1 MASTQSTCCYCGV
14 GCGLEIET
22 IPRENGRAQ
31 IVSVRGDS
39 KHPANYGRLCTKG
52 STLHLSAQDSIYD
65 QVRGRQPE
73 QRLNRNE
80 MRQPVSWAEAAESV
94 AQRLVQI
101 IRTHGPN
108 SVGFYLSGQL
118 LTEDYYVFNKLAK
131 GLVGTNNVDSNSRLC
146 MSSAVAGYKQTLG
159 SDAPPCCYE
168 DIDAAQT
175 IFITGS
181 NTAFAHPIL
190 FRRIEQAREKNPGQ
204 KLIVVDVRDTDTSRS
219 ADLFLKIQPGT
230 DVVLHHGLLHMM
242 LSHGWIN
249 APYIEA
255 HTEGFEGLSACV
267 ADYPPALVC
276 QICGISEADL
286 LEAARLFACTGPTLS
301 LYCQGLNQ
309 SSAGT
314 DKNTSL
320 INLHLA
326 TGQIGREGAGPFS
339 LTGQP
344 NAMGGREV
352 GAMANLL
359 SAHRDLNSAEDRA
372 EVAALWGVPSIPDQP
387 GLTAVPMFEALRQGG
402 LKAIWIV
409 CTNPAQSLP
418 NQTLVHEALRQAEL
432 VIVQDAY
439 ANTATVAYA
448 DIYLPATTWGEKEG
462 SVTNS
467 ERCITRVRAAVP
479 PYADCRHDW
488 QIGVDIAR
496 RMAALLLE
504 HSDAADCLFPYTS
517 PEDVWNEHR
526 GTTAGRDLDITGLS
540 YDILERVGPQQ
551 WPMRLGMPAGQ
562 QRLYENGVFQT
573 PSGRARFLAPIYRA
587 TAEERD
593 RRFPFAL
600 TTGRL
605 RDQWHGMSRTG
616 NLGRL
621 FSHAPHPCVQINP
634 VDARRLGFEND
645 ELVYVTSRRGCQML
659 PVAFSADVPCSQAF
673 VAMHWGGEFVAGQ
686 AGKAPGY
693 GVNTLTIDA
702 VDPIS
707 QQPEF
712 KHAAVALR
720 KANAPWH
727 LSAFGRFT
735 PAEAIRLQ
743 NQLRTYFYAGCYA
756 SAVLFGRESD
766 PVNAEGPVVA
776 IHAASD
782 KDQSADWLG
791 VEFRLASL
799 EPIPAATIQA
809 LRELFGLNAGMMV
822 DYRDSRSS
830 TARFVSLARA
840 GDQHH
845 VMAVLLTGNPQAVV
859 SHHWLKGLLENQ
871 TDVTAMSRHLATPE
885 RQAPVLGVSL
895 TRTKVVCNCFNT
907 TSKQIEETLASLQHQ
922 TPEAL
927 VQSLKTRLAC
937 GTNCGSCVPELRQ
950 MAGLHLSE
958 ASQKA

>member
-1 MASTQSTCCYCGV
+1 MASTRSTCCYCGV
-14 GCGLEIET
+14 GCGLEIKT
-22 IPRENGRAQ
+22 DIRADGHQ
-31 IVSVRGDS
+31 KIVGVQGDGQ
-39 KHPANYGRLCTKG
+39 HPANFGRLCTKG
-52 STLHLSAQDSIYD
+52 STLHLSAQESIYD
-65 QVRGRQPE
+65 QVRGRHPE
-73 QRLNRNE
+73 QRQHRDE
-80 MRQPVSWAEAAESV
+80 VRQPVSWAEAAETV
-94 AQRLVQI
+94 AQRLAQI
-101 IRTHGPN
+101 IKAHGPN
-108 SVGFYLSGQL
+108 SVGFYLSGQM

-230 DVVLHHGLLHMM
+230 DVVLHHGLLHVM

-276 QICGISEADL
+276 QMCGISEADL

-326 TGQIGREGAGPFS
+326 TGQIGRVGAGPFS

-359 SAHRDLNSAEDRA
+359 SAHRNLNSPEDRA
-372 EVAALWGVPSIPDQP
+372 EVAALWGVPSVPDQP
-387 GLTAVPMFEALRQGG
+387 GLTAVPMFEALRQGQ

-448 DIYLPATTWGEKEG
+448 DIFLPATTWGEKEG
-462 SVTNS
+462 TVTNS
-467 ERCITRVRAAVP
+467 ERRISRVRAAIP

-488 QIGVDIAR
+488 EIGVDIAR
-496 RMAALLLE
+496 RMAALLVDD
-504 HSDAADCLFPYTS
+504 SDAADRLFPYTS

-526 GTTAGRDLDITGLS
+526 ATTAARDLDITGLS
-540 YDILERVGPQQ
+540 YDILDDIGPQQ

-562 QRLYENGVFQT
+562 QRLYEDGVFQT
-573 PSGRARFLAPIYRA
+573 PSGRAKFAAPIYRA

-593 RRFPFAL
+593 QRFPFAM

-616 NLGRL
+616 TLGRL

-634 VDARRLGFEND
+634 VDARRLGVEND

-659 PVAFSADVPCSQAF
+659 PALLTDDVPACQVF
-673 VAMHWGGEFVAGQ
+673 VAMHWGREFVAGQ
-686 AGKAPGY
+686 AGKTPAY

-702 VDPIS
+702 IDPAS
-707 QQPEF
+707 NQPEF

-720 KANAPWH
+720 KANVPWH
-727 LSAFGRFT
+727 LSACGRFA
-735 PAEAIRLQ
+735 PEEAIRIQ
-743 NQLRTYFYAGCYA
+743 NLLRQKFNDGCYG
-756 SAVLFGRESD
+756 SAVIFGRE
-766 PVNAEGPVVA
+766 PEPF
-776 IHAASD
+776 AASEED
-782 KDQSADWLG
+782 DAWLG

-799 EPIPAATIQA
+799 EPISASLIEA
-809 LRELFGLNAGMMV
+809 LRQLFGLNAGGVV
-822 DYRDSRSS
+822 DYRDARSG
-830 TARFVSLARA
+830 TARFIGISRQ
-840 GDQHH
+840 GERHH
-845 VMAVLLTGNPQAVV
+845 VRGVLLTGGAQAVV
-859 SHHWLKGLLENQ
+859 SRHWLRGLLEST
-871 TDVTAMSRHLATPE
+871 TDVTRMSRQLATPDK
-885 RQAPVLGVSL
+885 QAPLMGLSL
-895 TRTKVVCNCFNT
+895 KRGKVVCNCFNT
-907 TSKQIEETLASLQHQ
+907 SSTRIEETLATLADQ
-922 TPEAL
+922 TPDAL
-927 VQSLKTRLAC
+927 VLSLKTRLGC
-937 GTNCGSCVPELRQ
+937 GTNCGSCVPELKQ
-950 MAGLHLSE
+950 MAGQHLSDIVR
-958 ASQKA
+958 QP

>member
-1 MASTQSTCCYCGV
+1 V
-14 GCGLEIET
+14 GCGLEIKT
-22 IPRENGRAQ
+22 DIRADGKQ
-31 IVSVRGDS
+31 KIVGVHGDAQ
-39 KHPANYGRLCTKG
+39 HPANFGRLCTKG

-65 QVRGRQPE
+65 QVRGRHPE
-73 QRLNRNE
+73 QCQLRDGV
-80 MRQPVSWAEAAESV
+80 RQPVSWAEAAETV
-94 AQRLVQI
+94 AQRLAQI
-101 IRTHGPN
+101 IKTHGPN
-108 SVGFYLSGQL
+108 SVGFYLSGQM

-168 DIDAAQT
+168 DINAAQT

-204 KLIVVDVRDTDTSRS
+204 KLIVVDVRETDTSRS

-230 DVVLHHGLLHMM
+230 DVVLHHGLLHVM
-242 LSHGWIN
+242 LSNGWTDTS
-249 APYIEA
+249 YIES
-255 HTEGFEGLSACV
+255 HTEGFEALSGCV
-267 ADYPPALVC
+267 ADYPPSLVC
-276 QICGISEADL
+276 QICGIAETDL
-286 LEAARLFACTGPTLS
+286 YEAARLFACAGPTLS

-326 TGQIGREGAGPFS
+326 TGQIGRVGAGPFS

-359 SAHRDLNSAEDRA
+359 SAHRDLKSAEDRA
-372 EVAALWGVPSIPDQP
+372 EVAALWGLPSVPDQP
-387 GLTAVPMFEALRQGG
+387 GLTAVPMFEALRQGE

-448 DIYLPATTWGEKEG
+448 DIFLPATTWGEKDG
-462 SVTNS
+462 TVTNS
-467 ERCITRVRAAVP
+467 ERRISRVRAAVP

-488 QIGVDIAR
+488 EIGVDIAR
-496 RMAALLLE
+496 RMAALLVE
-504 HSDAADCLFPYTS
+504 DIGAADRLFPYTS

-526 GTTAGRDLDITGLS
+526 ATTAGRDLDITGLS
-540 YDILERVGPQQ
+540 YDILEDVGPQQ
-551 WPMRLGMPAGQ
+551 WPMRTGMLVGQ
-562 QRLYENGVFQT
+562 QRLYEDGVFQT
-573 PSGRARFLAPIYRA
+573 PSGRARFAAPVYRP

-593 RRFPFAL
+593 QRFPFAV

-634 VDARRLGFEND
+634 ADARRLDLEND

-659 PVAFSADVPCSQAF
+659 PVALSEDISCSQAF
-673 VAMHWGGEFVAGQ
+673 VAMHWGGEFVAGR

-693 GVNTLTIDA
+693 GVNTLTIDTI
-702 VDPIS
+702 DPIS
-707 QQPEF
+707 KQPEF

-727 LSAFGRFT
+727 LSACGRFA
-735 PAEAIRLQ
+735 PEDAIRIQ
-743 NQLRTYFYAGCYA
+743 NTLRHKFNDGCYG
-756 SAVLFGRESD
+756 SAVIFGRESE
-766 PVNAEGPVVA
+766 P
-776 IHAASD
+776 
-782 KDQSADWLG
+782 SATSEDGDAWLG

-799 EPIPAATIQA
+799 EPVNTSLIEA
-809 LRELFGLNAGMMV
+809 LRQLFGLNDVGV
-822 DYRDSRSS
+822 VNYRDPRSG
-830 TARFVSLARA
+830 TARFIGLSRESERYQVRA
-840 GDQHH
+840 F
-845 VMAVLLTGNPQAVV
+845 LLTGGAQAVV
-859 SHHWLKGLLENQ
+859 SRHWLRGLLENA
-871 TDVTAMSRHLATPE
+871 TDVTQMSRQLATPDK
-885 RQAPVLGVSL
+885 QAPLMGLSL
-895 TRTKVVCNCFNT
+895 KRGKVVCNCFNT
-907 TSKQIEETLASLQHQ
+907 SSIRIEEILATLTDQ
-922 TPEAL
+922 TPEGL
-927 VQSLKTRLAC
+927 VQSLKTRLGC
-937 GTNCGSCVPELRQ
+937 GTNCGSCVPELKQ
-950 MAGLHLSE
+950 MAGEHLSDV
-958 ASQKA
+958 ARQP